1 MVDIKTIAITA
12 LVTSIVQGIVGKIF
26 NGKNTQKA
34 IDAINRK
41 NNVYQPLINLL
52 EPISSYSFDILMSI
66 DYSFLEELVE
76 NSYKYGLN
84 VDFNDKCTELLNNIY
99 EYKKINIINIAHS
112 VIVNQFKQGFKD
124 LYGFIVDGIIY
135 HTEHDGTEWE
145 EEHEV
150 EEIEIIKRMS
160 IEKELR
166 NLIQR
171 QGDEDYVI
179 YIDDD
184 IEYPVYVYSELVG
197 IYNSAL
203 NATVNGEKLKRELI
217 MKEWKGTPSEYIAY
231 RYDFFEQ
238 FDREERVINKY
249 KLREEIILK
258 SQEIIQDLKEIISQI
273 VKKYEKEV
281 I

>member
-1 MVDIKTIAITA
+1 MVDIKTIVITA
-12 LVTSIVQGIVGKIF
+12 FVTSVIQGFVGKIF
-26 NGKNTQKA
+26 NNKNTKKV

-41 NNVYQPLINLL
+41 NNIYQPLIDSL
-52 EPISSYSFDILMSI
+52 EPISSYSFNIFMPI
-66 DYSFLEELVE
+66 DYNFLEELVV
-76 NSYKYGLN
+76 NNYKYGLN
-84 VDFNDKCTELLNNIY
+84 VKFNDKCTKLLNNIY
-99 EYKKINIINIAHS
+99 EYKKINIINVAHS
-112 VIVNQFKQGFKD
+112 VVVNQFKQGFKD
-124 LYGFIVDGIIY
+124 LYGYIVDGTIY

-150 EEIEIIKRMS
+150 EEIEIIERMS
-160 IEKELR
+160 IEKELK

-184 IEYPVYVYSELVG
+184 VEYPVYLYSELVG

-203 NATVNGEKLKRELI
+203 NVIIDGEKFKRELI
-217 MKEWKGTPSEYIAY
+217 LKEWKGTPSEYIAY

-238 FDREERVINKY
+238 FDKEERVMNKY
-249 KLREEIILK
+249 KIREEITLMA
-258 SQEIIQDLKEIISQI
+258 QEIIQELKDIIAQI